1 MEDWKVAW
9 EKALDIISLEISRP
23 GFETWIKTLKPLGVE
38 GEKFILQTPN
48 RFSKEWLQEHYVEL
62 IEEVLRKTS
71 QREWKIELF
80 TEDNEEEPPQ
90 REISEEVL
98 YYLNLNPKYTFDTFV
113 VGDSNRFAHAA
124 ALAVS
129 QNPGKAYNPLF
140 IYGGVGLGKTHL
152 IHAIGHYVREKF
164 PQLKVIYSSM
174 EKFTVELIDAIK
186 EDGMSKFRVKYRNI
200 DILLIDDIQFL
211 AGKER
216 TQEEFFYT
224 FNALYEAGKQ
234 IVITSDRIPK
244 EIPTLEDRLRSR
256 FEWGLMAD
264 IQPPD
269 LETRIAILKKKA
281 EAERVV
287 IPDEVIEFIAEQ
299 IQSNI
304 RELEGALIRTVAFAS
319 LNNMPI
325 DLSLVKTVLKDIIQ
339 PPSLTPISIQNII
352 QEVANYFHITPE
364 QITGKGRTQEIALP
378 RQIAMY
384 LARTLTDTS
393 LPKIGE
399 EFGGRDHTT
408 ILHAYEKIQELY
420 QTDLTIKKIIQDIQ
434 NRLRNS
440 T

>member
-1 MEDWKVAW
+1 MEDWKTAW
-9 EKALDIISLEISRP
+9 EKALDLISLEISRP
-23 GFETWIKTLKPLGVE
+23 GFETWIKTLKPLGIQ

-48 RFSKEWLQEHYVEL
+48 RFSKEWLQEHYLDL
-62 IEEVLRKTS
+62 IEEALQKST
-71 QREWKIELF
+71 QKDWKVELF
-80 TEDNEEEPPQ
+80 ADDKEEHIP
-90 REISEEVL
+90 REIPEEVL
-98 YYLNLNPKYTFDTFV
+98 YYINLNPKYTFDTFV

-152 IHAIGHYVREKF
+152 VHAIGHYIREKF
-164 PQLKVIYSSM
+164 PHLKVVYSSM

-186 EDGMSKFRVKYRNI
+186 EDGMTKFRNRYRNI

-281 EAERVV
+281 EAEKVMV
-287 IPDEVIEFIAEQ
+287 PEDVIEFIAEQ

-319 LNNMPI
+319 LNNLPI
-325 DLSLVKTVLKDIIQ
+325 DLSLAKTILKDILQ
-339 PPSLTPISIQNII
+339 PAIIPISIQSII
-352 QEVANYFHITPE
+352 QEVANYFHITPD
-364 QITGKGRTQEIALP
+364 QIIGKGRTQEIALP

-384 LARTLTDTS
+384 LARILTDIS

-408 ILHAYEKIQELY
+408 VLHAYEKIHELY
-420 QTDLTIKKIIQDIQ
+420 QTDLSIRKVIQDIQ
-434 NRLRNS
+434 NKLRSS